1 MEDEMRD
8 ESKWQAVQQRDAAMD
23 RRFVYGVLTT
33 GVYCRPSC
41 AARRP
46 LRENVRF
53 FAEPAAAA
61 AAGLRPCKRC
71 RPLEHWQD
79 DPEIALLLKLC
90 GLVDAAP
97 DGLPDGASLA
107 RAAGR
112 DAFQLNRLFKRYMTI
127 TPGDY
132 IESVRMRRVR
142 HALRHSASVTD
153 AIYDAGLGSS
163 RGLYERAPAS
173 LGMTPREYRSGGEG
187 VAISHATGST
197 PLGLACIGAT
207 DRGICFLQFGEDR
220 DALLAQLASEFPRA
234 TFTPMDAPMGPAFE
248 VWMGALNAHLEG
260 AQPNLDLPLDLR
272 GTAFQVRVW
281 NYLRSIPY
289 GEVASYGEAA
299 AAIGAPRAVRA
310 LASACAKNRIAVL
323 IPCHRVIRG
332 DGALGGY
339 RWGLPRKRALIDA
352 ERGTRA
358 GRRAIPR

>member
-1 MEDEMRD
+1 MEKIMRD
-8 ESKWQAVQQRDAAMD
+8 ESKWQAVQQRDAGMD

-41 AARRP
+41 ASRRP

-53 FAEPAAAA
+53 FDDPAAAA
-61 AAGLRPCKRC
+61 EAGLRPCKRC

-90 GLVDAAP
+90 RLVDAQP
-97 DGLPDGASLA
+97 DTLPDGAALA

-112 DAFQLNRLFKRYMTI
+112 DAFQLNRLFKRYLTI

-132 IESVRMRRVR
+132 IESVRMRRVK

-153 AIYDAGLGSS
+153 AVYDSGLGSS

-173 LGMTPREYRSGGEG
+173 LGMTPRQYRSGGAGLE
-187 VAISHATGST
+187 ISYATGMT

-207 DRGICFLQFGEDR
+207 DRGICFLQFGDDR
-220 DALLAQLASEFPRA
+220 ETLLAQLAGEFPQA
-234 TFTPMDAPMGPAFE
+234 HLAPMRADAQGAFDA
-248 VWMGALNAHLEG
+248 WMDALNAHLEG
-260 AQPNLDLPLDLR
+260 RTPDLDLPLDVR

-289 GEVASYGEAA
+289 GEVVSYAEAA
-299 AAIGAPRAVRA
+299 SAIDAPRATRA
-310 LASACAKNRIAVL
+310 VASACAKNHIAVA

-339 RWGLPRKRALIDA
+339 RWGLPRKRALIDV
-352 ERGTRA
+352 E
-358 GRRAIPR
+358 RRAARHGE